1 MYKFMKI
8 ENNPRIT
15 HLYSGFTAVREAGF
29 HYPGESHD
37 FWELVCV
44 IEGRLQ
50 ATAGDRVFMLEKGQA
65 ILHSPMQFHTINC
78 SQGTDAEII
87 IFSFKGYNIPQLQ
100 DNVCNINDI
109 NAVKKL
115 FDDAREAFNFDDIYF
130 VSIRES
136 ENAALKFV
144 KRLEQFLLKLK
155 DNLVDPNVLTTQGAR
170 NYNVVIQT
178 LNENIDK
185 RLSVKE
191 IAELCNM
198 SAVGVQKT
206 FSRFAGIGVMEY
218 FNRLKVIKAKEL
230 LAEGYSVKETALKL
244 GFYDPNYFSTVFK
257 RIEGATPESL
267 KVYVRDDKK

>member
-1 MYKFMKI
+1 MYKFFKI

-29 HYPGESHD
+29 HYKGECHD

-44 IEGRLQ
+44 MSGRMQ
-50 ATAGDRVFMLEKGQA
+50 ATAGDRVFLLEKGQA
-65 ILHSPMQFHTINC
+65 ILHNPMQFHTVNC
-78 SQGTDAEII
+78 SQGCDAEIV

-100 DNVCNINDI
+100 DNVCNIGDI
-109 NAVKKL
+109 NEVKKL
-115 FDDAREAFNFDDIYF
+115 FAQAEDAFEFEDIYF
-130 VSIRES
+130 QGIKSS

-144 KRLEQFLLKLK
+144 KRFENFLLNLT

-170 NYNVVIQT
+170 NYNTLIRL

-206 FSRFAGIGVMEY
+206 FSKFAGIGVMEY
-218 FNRLKVIKAKEL
+218 FNRLKIAKAKEYL
-230 LAEGYSVKETALKL
+230 SEGCSVKETSLKL

-257 RIEGATPESL
+257 RITGSTPESM
-267 KVYVRDDKK
+267 KF

>member
-1 MYKFMKI
+1 MYKFLKV

-15 HLYSGFTAVREAGF
+15 HLYSGFTAVREAGY

-44 IEGRLQ
+44 IDGKFQ
-50 ATAGDRVFMLEKGQA
+50 ATAGDRVFLIEKGQA

-109 NAVKKL
+109 NAVKEL
-115 FDDAREAFNFDDIYF
+115 FAYAQKAFCFDDIYF
-130 VSIRES
+130 ACVK
-136 ENAALKFV
+136 ENENTALKFV
-144 KRLEQFLLKLK
+144 KRLEQFLLKLA

-170 NYNVVIQT
+170 NYNTVIQK

-191 IAELCNM
+191 IAEACNM

-218 FNRLKVIKAKEL
+218 FNRLKVVKAKEL
-230 LAEGYSVKETALKL
+230 LAEGSSVKEVALKL

-257 RIEGATPESL
+257 RIEGTTPESF
-267 KVYVRDDKK
+267 KVYTKEDK